1 MGSVRGVDS
10 LLTFSEISESEV
22 EVERLLDINIK
33 SNPVIIEQVGVGND
47 LAGRRNNGSGSKS
60 VLSTG

>member
-22 EVERLLDINIK
+22 EVERLLDK
-33 SNPVIIEQVGVGND
+33 ECSKARKCSVSEKEMECPVTLLPN
-47 LAGRRNNGSGSKS
+47 A
-60 VLSTG
+60 